1 MTTCASTTR
10 KFIEGEWLD
19 REQAFEKYERF
30 ARMAASKRLRQAK
43 TYDLEP
49 DEVYNIAAIGFLKA
63 YDTFDTNKGA
73 SFPTRAYQYAHYEIL
88 KSFRDTNLRV
98 HIPRTTKELMQKIK
112 KVPSYR
118 DKTAEELSSELNED
132 LGEVEWA
139 LHCLQIRTVSLNK
152 RTHHDEAGNKTVELY
167 ELMLSDEADHSIAIV
182 NDFMRRLSGS
192 DRLILRLAM
201 QDKKQ
206 QDIADIIGCSQVQIS
221 RRLRQHIAKEWADY
235 AGV

>member
-1 MTTCASTTR
+1 MTTCFETQTTR

-73 SFPTRAYQYAHYEIL
+73 SFPTHAYQYAHYEIL
-88 KSFRDTNLRV
+88 KAFRDTNLKV

-112 KVPSYR
+112 KVPSYG

-132 LGEVEWA
+132 LEEVTGA
-139 LHCLQIRTVSLNK
+139 LFCLKSRTVSLNRK
-152 RTHHDEAGNKTVELY
+152 IEIGDERAELAD
-167 ELMLSDEADHSIAIV
+167 LMLETEEDYSVIVV
-182 NDFMRRLSGS
+182 NDFMKRLSES
-192 DRLILRLAM
+192 DKLILRLSM
-201 QDKKQ
+201 QEKKQ